1 MLQNL
6 IVCILGFPPIQI
18 NDPMQQHYA
27 LQQQQQQQQQQQ
39 LLMRNIRCAKCGFFY
54 PEIIGA
60 CFSCH
65 PRKLCS
71 ICNNTPVFMDLSMSE
86 DLQMFEYCTPECRNR
101 THNNNNNNN
110 NNNYYYYYNNNNNNN
125 NNNS

>member
-101 THNNNNNNN
+101 DTQQQQQQQQQQLDFTTTTTTTTT
-110 NNNYYYYYNNNNNNN
+110 
-125 NNNS
+125 NNS